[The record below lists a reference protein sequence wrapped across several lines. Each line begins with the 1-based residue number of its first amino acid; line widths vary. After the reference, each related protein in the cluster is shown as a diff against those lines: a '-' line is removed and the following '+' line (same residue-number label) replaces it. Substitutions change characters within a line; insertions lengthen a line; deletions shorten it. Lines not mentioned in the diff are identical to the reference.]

1 MGRLRPGASYIYE
14 RVDGR
19 IYAREFGQAHRELVG
34 YDHDHQQTAERRYHM
49 SHINHVLMMCET
61 DPAMRELRD
70 QLFMLYHLKK
80 TNDPL

>member
-34 YDHDHQQTAERRYHM
+34 YDHDHQQAAERRYHM